1 VSALNIILIL
11 TGVVFVAFAV
21 VVYAIL
27 VVAGRSD
34 RRLEEMDRERD
45 RYQ

>member
-1 VSALNIILIL
+1 MDIILIL
-11 TGVVFVAFAV
+11 TGVVFVVFGV
-21 VVYAIL
+21 VVYAVL

-34 RRLEEMDRERD
+34 RRLEEMDRGRD

>member
-1 VSALNIILIL
+1 LDIILIL
-11 TGVVFVAFAV
+11 TGVVFVVFGV
-21 VVYAIL
+21 VVYAVL

-34 RRLEEMDRERD
+34 RRLEEMVRGRD